1 MDRVTYHEQT
11 DMENILKLR
20 EVLRTLPE
28 FSRDYFRAIDST
40 TTTKTRISY
49 AYDIR
54 IFFQFLV
61 NENPLFKDKKIT
73 EEELQTIIHQII
85 FSPDSSEKH
94 PADQKGKPESPADS
108 AGYK

>member
-54 IFFQFLV
+54 I
-61 NENPLFKDKKIT
+61 
-73 EEELQTIIHQII
+73 
-85 FSPDSSEKH
+85 
-94 PADQKGKPESPADS
+94 
-108 AGYK
+108 

>member
-40 TTTKTRISY
+40 TTTKFLTRTTSG
-49 AYDIR
+49 
-54 IFFQFLV
+54 
-61 NENPLFKDKKIT
+61 
-73 EEELQTIIHQII
+73 
-85 FSPDSSEKH
+85 FSFSSL
-94 PADQKGKPESPADS
+94 
-108 AGYK
+108 

>member
-40 TTTKTRISY
+40 TTTKPEFLTRTTSG
-49 AYDIR
+49 
-54 IFFQFLV
+54 
-61 NENPLFKDKKIT
+61 
-73 EEELQTIIHQII
+73 
-85 FSPDSSEKH
+85 FSFSSL
-94 PADQKGKPESPADS
+94 
-108 AGYK
+108 

>member
-40 TTTKTRISY
+40 TTTKT
-49 AYDIR
+49 
-54 IFFQFLV
+54 QNFLRV
-61 NENPLFKDKKIT
+61 R
-73 EEELQTIIHQII
+73 H
-85 FSPDSSEKH
+85 PDFLSVPYERKSTV
-94 PADQKGKPESPADS
+94 
-108 AGYK
+108 

>member
-40 TTTKTRISY
+40 TTTKTRIS
-49 AYDIR
+49 
-54 IFFQFLV
+54 
-61 NENPLFKDKKIT
+61 E
-73 EEELQTIIHQII
+73 
-85 FSPDSSEKH
+85 
-94 PADQKGKPESPADS
+94 
-108 AGYK
+108 